1 MMSIVIKHRFTDA
14 VLFASEC
21 DTWKAAADLRY
32 ADLRY
37 ADLRYADL
45 RHANLHSANLYY
57 ADLRS
62 ANLRYADL
70 RYADLRYANLHS
82 ANLYYANLHSANL
95 RYADLRYADLRYAKN
110 IPVLA
115 ERQSSVVPEVG
126 PFWAWKKCRDN
137 VIVKLAIGKNAKRSN
152 ATGRKCRAEYV
163 KVLEVIGAE
172 IGVSSH
178 NADVVYKVGETVR
191 CDKWDDNRWNA
202 DSGGIHF
209 FLTRAEAE
217 ACN

>member
-1 MMSIVIKHRFTDA
+1 MIQEFLQFVDIIRTERGMMSIVIKHRFTDA

-21 DTWKAAADLRY
+21 DTWKAAADLRS

-37 ADLRYADL
+37 ADL
-45 RHANLHSANLYY
+45 HS
-57 ADLRS
+57 
-62 ANLRYADL
+62 
-70 RYADLRYANLHS
+70 ANLHS
-82 ANLYYANLHSANL
+82 ANLYYANLRYANL